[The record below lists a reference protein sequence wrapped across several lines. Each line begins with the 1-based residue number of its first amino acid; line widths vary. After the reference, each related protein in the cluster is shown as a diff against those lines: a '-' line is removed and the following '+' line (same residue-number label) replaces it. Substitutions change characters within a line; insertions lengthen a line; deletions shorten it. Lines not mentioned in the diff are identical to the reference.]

1 RLSSPHGRT
10 VLRRGG
16 DFCPIV
22 FPAGIAAADCR
33 GSAHHSRPDRF
44 VSLSIYHWAGL
55 GCDPVVLRWC
65 PSWSKAGHDNLNRC
79 RVCVWYRSNAVADIR
94 SDFSISGIR
103 RCGLR
108 WRPSVG
114 YGLSK
119 RGGPPVIGRP
129 FSRHIYCWNC
139 HWRTAWTNRG
149 STHRR
154 VVPLAYWHGSG
165 VAACSSIG
173 ELFFVA
179 HTTGQKI
186 FSHDDITA

>member
-1 RLSSPHGRT
+1 
-10 VLRRGG
+10 
-16 DFCPIV
+16 
-22 FPAGIAAADCR
+22 
-33 GSAHHSRPDRF
+33 
-44 VSLSIYHWAGL
+44 
-55 GCDPVVLRWC
+55 
-65 PSWSKAGHDNLNRC
+65 
-79 RVCVWYRSNAVADIR
+79 
-94 SDFSISGIR
+94 
-103 RCGLR
+103 
-108 WRPSVG
+108 
-114 YGLSK
+114 K

-186 FSHDDITA
+186 FSHDDITTISHCIHHHQPAFCGAQCHVPAGHVINGWFRGGL